1 MRATTTKGTAVL
13 TLPSDT
19 EILVTREFNAPRHL
33 VYRVFT
39 EPDLI
44 RRWWAGQRGTVTVAD
59 VDLRV
64 GGAWRYALVAGGGF
78 EVGFHG
84 EYLEIVPD
92 ERIVCTEIFEGMPGG
107 EGSGEATRIT
117 YAFTETDGRTTLDV
131 LTACESI
138 QTRDVIISSGM
149 EVGMQEGYDL
159 VEELAVELAR

>member
-1 MRATTTKGTAVL
+1 MSQTTTKGTAVL

-44 RRWWAGQRGTVTVAD
+44 RRWWAGQRGNVTVAE

-64 GGAWRYALVAGGGF
+64 GGAWRYALVAEGGF

-84 EYLEIVPD
+84 EYHEIVPD

-107 EGSGEATRIT
+107 EGAGEATLIT
-117 YAFTETDGRTTLDV
+117 YTFAETDGRTTLEV
-131 LTACESI
+131 LTACNSKE
-138 QTRDVIISSGM
+138 TRDVIISSGM

-159 VEELAVELAR
+159 VEELAVELDG